1 MKNSKRKKFTRFLK
15 NIPKKKLGKTDLL
28 DPSKTERAIKNI
40 KLHRDEDSQEQ
51 YFDLY
56 EVLAGT
62 NVNPDDVDTYD
73 LTSEGQSIKLTLY
86 DKDGKQLKVKARGM
100 YGTTRNDC

>member
-1 MKNSKRKKFTRFLK
+1 MKNPKRKKFTRLLK
-15 NIPKKKLGKTDLL
+15 NIPKKKLGKTDIL
-28 DPSKTERAIKNI
+28 DPSKTERAINTI
-40 KLHRDEDSQEQ
+40 KLHRNESSGEH
-51 YFDLY
+51 YLDLH

-86 DKDGKQLKVKARGM
+86 DKDGKQMEVKV
-100 YGTTRNDC
+100 